1 MLLPAYPIVY
11 RKRAARVGRAKQAN
25 PPAPP
30 GALTL
35 VSATYEL
42 AGPSVALTFDRAI
55 DAAGLVANQIVV
67 DDALNTQMR
76 WRGTGAAIVLGP
88 AAIRVN
94 LEFVEDIGGA
104 GVVLT
109 AGAGNGIVAVGD
121 GAAWA
126 GASDVELP
134 FP

>member
-1 MLLPAYPIVY
+1 MAK
-11 RKRAARVGRAKQAN
+11 RGTAAGRAARGGANHAATRRPSRRAA
-25 PPAPP
+25 
-30 GALTL
+30 
-35 VSATYEL
+35 
-42 AGPSVALTFDRAI
+42 R
-55 DAAGLVANQIVV
+55 
-67 DDALNTQMR
+67 
-76 WRGTGAAIVLGP
+76 GAAIVLGP
-88 AAIRVN
+88 AGIRVN